1 MTLKPYKQKYKKILK
16 VSKEISKWI
25 KKNPGCRPKN
35 VDTQV
40 YCDLSK
46 DPGSRFSYH
55 SQFGSMINKERQKLN
70 ENLTLKTQIGNE
82 EKDKIYLIKM
92 KMFAL

>member
-1 MTLKPYKQKYKKILK
+1 MDKKKSWLQT
-16 VSKEISKWI
+16 
-25 KKNPGCRPKN
+25 KN